1 MDDKNFIQA
10 YCKIVPGKVWLNGE
24 EYINIKSK
32 PFVMNEFLNALYE
45 KTGADYRKFYKM
57 DALSKLGF
65 LASEILLAGIDRT
78 QPKADMGIIFFNRS
92 ASLEADVNFQQTI
105 QDKANFFP
113 SPSEFVYTLPNIV
126 AGEIA
131 IRNNICGETV
141 SYVMRDYSSDVP
153 SQIIDNAM
161 FTTGMKCVLAGW
173 VEVDVFNNT
182 LDCLM
187 ILCTAGNQ
195 QESLLHLPAGL
206 KNLSE
211 DKWPLTQFVLF
222 DLYND

>member
-10 YCKIVPGKVWLNGE
+10 YCKIVPGEVWLNGE

-45 KTGADYRKFYKM
+45 KTGTDYRKFYKM

-105 QDKANFFP
+105 QDKSNFFP
-113 SPSEFVYTLPNIV
+113 SPSEFVYTLSNIV

-141 SYVMRDYSSDVP
+141 SYVMRNYASDVF

-161 FTTGMKCVLAGW
+161 FTSGMKCVLAGW

-182 LDCLM
+182 LDCM
-187 ILCTAGNQ
+187 MMLCTVGKRKD
-195 QESLLHLPAGL
+195 SLLHLPTGL
-206 KNLSE
+206 KNMSE
-211 DKWPLTQFVLF
+211 DKWSLNQFVLF